1 METKNVAIVGV
12 VALAIAAITHGF
24 NGVVIAS
31 SMALVAGLGGYEI
44 RVFRE
49 KKEHG

>member
-1 METKNVAIVGV
+1 MKTKNVAIAGV
-12 VALAIAAITHGF
+12 VALACAAIMHGLD
-24 NGVVIAS
+24 GVVIAS
-31 SMALVAGLGGYEI
+31 AMAIVAGLGGYEV